1 MWIKAALR
9 RKFWSHLHPPK
20 RASPEPKK
28 RNARKRPVNGYSLD
42 IGTSKFQNMY
52 GSLPD
57 VEIEQDDKFEEIWE
71 TLGAENPA

>member
-1 MWIKAALR
+1 M
-9 RKFWSHLHPPK
+9 
-20 RASPEPKK
+20 
-28 RNARKRPVNGYSLD
+28 NGYSLD